1 MWSENNFQ
9 QLSFDDILLNMPK
22 YLKEILTDSWADDF
36 QKVIFPAID
45 EKRFSVLYSDKPSR
59 PNSPVNVI
67 IGALILKEIFQLSDK
82 ELLGAIYFDDRFQYA
97 LRLTSQEKPPI
108 SINTFVNFRK
118 RVYEFE
124 QETGRDLIKEEV
136 ESISSLIA
144 KRLEIDNKKV
154 RVDSFMV
161 ASSCRNLSRL
171 ELIYTVNKQLVK
183 KIKQEDKE
191 IIPPEFNQYL
201 KDGHKKDTI
210 YSAHDNK
217 AESKLEFLL
226 KHSKTLYDLILENS
240 SLDIYNSQE
249 FKNLKRLLDEQ
260 TKNNDND
267 EDDDNNYIPKENNEI
282 KPDSLQSPFD
292 PDATY
297 RFKYGDNI
305 GYTGNVVE
313 VFDGKNSIIKHYDL
327 KPNTYSD
334 QKFSRDTIKTL
345 AKKTDK
351 KEPLKMLID
360 GTYFSIELAK
370 EAIAEGIKLIPGE
383 LTGRKPDENKLNYSN
398 NFTVNDKN
406 IITGCTEGHQ
416 PFYSDYDEENEV
428 FTAKFAKKDCKN
440 CNLKEKCRINFQK
453 KANTVRFTKRQ
464 YEIAKARKKM
474 DTEQYQELTNQRA
487 GIEGLPSV
495 FRRKYNV
502 DNMPVMGLVRSKL
515 YFSFKVLASN
525 VKKLFKRPK
534 VVTE

>member
-22 YLKEILTDSWADDF
+22 YLKEFLKDSWADVF

-82 ELLGAIYFDDRFQYA
+82 ELLGSIYFDDRFQYA
-97 LRLTSQEKPPI
+97 LRLTSEEKPPI
-108 SINTFVNFRK
+108 SINTFSNFRR

-136 ESISSLIA
+136 ESISNLIA
-144 KRLEIDNKKV
+144 KKLKIDNKKV

-171 ELIYTVNKQLVK
+171 ELIYTVNRQMVK
-183 KIKQEDKE
+183 KLKQEDE
-191 IIPPEFNQYL
+191 DIIPNEFQQYL

-210 YSAHDNK
+210 YTTHDNE

-226 KHSKTLYDLILENS
+226 KHSKTLYDLILES
-240 SLDIYNSQE
+240 SLDVYKSQE
-249 FKNLKRLLDEQ
+249 FKNLKRLLNEQ
-260 TKNNDND
+260 TKSDD
-267 EDDDNNYIPKENNEI
+267 KDDDNNNYTPKENDEI
-282 KPDSLQSPFD
+282 KPDSLQNPFD

-297 RFKYGDNI
+297 RFKYSDNI

-345 AKKTDK
+345 SKTTGKKD
-351 KEPLKMLID
+351 PLKMLID

-398 NFTVNDKN
+398 NFKVNDQN
-406 IITGCTEGHQ
+406 IITGCAEGHK
-416 PFYSDYDEENEV
+416 PFYSDYDDQKEV
-428 FTAKFAKKDCKN
+428 FTAKFLKENCKN

-453 KANTVRFTKRQ
+453 KANTVRFNKRQ
-464 YEIAKARKKM
+464 YDTDKFRKKM
-474 DTEQYQELTNQRA
+474 DTKQYQQLANQRA

-502 DNMPVMGLVRSKL
+502 DYMPVMGLVRIKF
-515 YFSFKVLASN
+515 YFSLKVLASN

-534 VVTE
+534 VVTG